1 MSVATWRHT
10 GNVRIYP
17 PHDPVPQTFIKLRL
31 ITSAG
36 RKDQIR
42 KAAHHSSSSSCSHS
56 TLVLPPSPNSPSPHS
71 GRGVWLCAAA
81 AWDCTLDWR
90 GGLERCGALYP
101 KWVGLNQGR
110 RNRGHTRLETRKN
123 SESGACREAPSAIA
137 GPTTSGLVSP
147 TSPPIPSHRRAAVP
161 HYHHCVA
168 RGSSRIVPVQTA
180 ASRNPKASRSI

>member
-1 MSVATWRHT
+1 MNGKRFITELYNVNPVSGFSCYLPSPIMSVATWRHT

-81 AWDCTLDWR
+81 A
-90 GGLERCGALYP
+90 
-101 KWVGLNQGR
+101 
-110 RNRGHTRLETRKN
+110 
-123 SESGACREAPSAIA
+123 
-137 GPTTSGLVSP
+137 
-147 TSPPIPSHRRAAVP
+147 
-161 HYHHCVA
+161 
-168 RGSSRIVPVQTA
+168 
-180 ASRNPKASRSI
+180 